1 MDYIYTTTV
10 KLNTQEAKRELDK
23 LQQRIED
30 LKARK
35 EEALSA
41 GKNNI
46 ADQLDK
52 EIKASDRVM
61 EQLKKQQI
69 SLSEILSTV
78 DEQSMG
84 RVQKAQ
90 AKLRQLLKDTTDEAE
105 MKEIGEYLQLCKNR
119 IEEIK
124 NESIKAAA
132 ANDSLKKGMESV
144 TNVTKNINAASYKQ
158 LTEAQAAIKKQL
170 AEMSPE
176 DDAYAKTLD
185 RLQAILA
192 RMATIEQQQKR
203 MNTTMSL
210 YDNEVQGAN
219 KSMAEV
225 ERETKLVERTMKNLS
240 SSNLRDIEFSLKI
253 INERLKETKRG
264 TEEYRKLER
273 QAQSLTL
280 S

>member
-84 RVQKAQ
+84 RVQ
-90 AKLRQLLKDTTDEAE
+90 
-105 MKEIGEYLQLCKNR
+105 
-119 IEEIK
+119 
-124 NESIKAAA
+124 
-132 ANDSLKKGMESV
+132 
-144 TNVTKNINAASYKQ
+144 
-158 LTEAQAAIKKQL
+158 
-170 AEMSPE
+170 
-176 DDAYAKTLD
+176 
-185 RLQAILA
+185 
-192 RMATIEQQQKR
+192 
-203 MNTTMSL
+203 
-210 YDNEVQGAN
+210 
-219 KSMAEV
+219 
-225 ERETKLVERTMKNLS
+225 
-240 SSNLRDIEFSLKI
+240 
-253 INERLKETKRG
+253 
-264 TEEYRKLER
+264 
-273 QAQSLTL
+273 
-280 S
+280 